1 VDNPVDNF
9 IEKARA
15 VSPFGGYIF
24 RSYVQIK
31 HPLNIIDIFSATVYH
46 SETD

>member
-9 IEKARA
+9 ITGKREG
-15 VSPFGGYIF
+15 STFGGYIF

>member
-9 IEKARA
+9 IERKRA
-15 VSPFGGYIF
+15 GSTFGGYIF